1 MTLHAA
7 QVVAYRRLTALYPRA
22 FREEYRADLVALFTD
37 QLQDGRVAGVWFR
50 TIGDLAVTV
59 PSQHLEVRM
68 KRSSG
73 GLVTATAI
81 VVATVAAVTAA
92 VFGFAPMAIP
102 LAVVALL
109 ATAVAVLSWRANH
122 LGRGTA
128 AAAGRNWWKFLLA
141 GVATFATLALG
152 TWLVDNAAL
161 PWALLAA
168 MYLAGWILSIT
179 GAVLGA
185 GHLIQRLRARHAN
198 APAH

>member
-1 MTLHAA
+1 MTLQASH
-7 QVVAYRRLTALYPRA
+7 VTAYRWLTALYPRS

-37 QLQDGRVAGVWFR
+37 QLHDGPAAGVWIR

-59 PSQHLEVRM
+59 PSQHLEAQM
-68 KRSSG
+68 KRSPG
-73 GLVTATAI
+73 GFLTAAAI
-81 VVATVAAVTAA
+81 VVAVVSAVTAA
-92 VFGFAPMAIP
+92 VFGFSLMASP
-102 LAVVALL
+102 LAVVAVL

-141 GVATFATLALG
+141 GITAFATLALG
-152 TWLVDNAAL
+152 TWLVDDTAL
-161 PWALLAA
+161 PWALLVTI
-168 MYLAGWILSIT
+168 YLAGWTLSIT